1 MDAECKMQLGVVV
14 LLFLVKQESEDSS
27 VGRNLNW
34 ETTPEWFTQ
43 LLHAQDSYQE
53 YIEYFWWS
61 GYVGTKNKQAET
73 IGVVC
78 PSAQGGRALTFLS
91 TTPLFMDGWTL
102 CAKWVE
108 AIPAL
113 H

>member
-53 YIEYFWWS
+53 YIEYF
-61 GYVGTKNKQAET
+61 
-73 IGVVC
+73 
-78 PSAQGGRALTFLS
+78 
-91 TTPLFMDGWTL
+91 
-102 CAKWVE
+102 
-108 AIPAL
+108 
-113 H
+113 